1 MEIKK
6 NLSVVPFQWK
16 EWYLRKHSF
25 VPIIVT
31 QKESAIFKM
40 TKSVCYEPAAISWN
54 THNSFYISVNQA
66 SVWLWSPGY
75 VFNQIGNGS
84 SGWRKSFCLL
94 CLNISRSRRCLYLS
108 PPIYIYLSPPHEY
121 RQNLRKSRISRVGRN
136 RGPICFEHIGFE
148 FIRKLGPI
156 CGGWRGMLGISDSLF
171 TICQWRL
178 GGFCRRKQKLAEEDG
193 SGQ

>member
-1 MEIKK
+1 M
-6 NLSVVPFQWK
+6 
-16 EWYLRKHSF
+16 
-25 VPIIVT
+25 
-31 QKESAIFKM
+31 
-40 TKSVCYEPAAISWN
+40 
-54 THNSFYISVNQA
+54 
-66 SVWLWSPGY
+66 
-75 VFNQIGNGS
+75 
-84 SGWRKSFCLL
+84 SGWLPSHALTCRAVWNQTDTYEYHILVQPPCCHLIFSVISHSTTIVQSNLFSGNIFPVESFSLVMITSIFPRL
-94 CLNISRSRRCLYLS
+94 
-108 PPIYIYLSPPHEY
+108 YIYLSPPHEY
-121 RQNLRKSRISRVGRN
+121 RQNLRKSWISRVGRN